1 MSEVGTNERLLR
13 SDVTLEESRKIER
26 VLRRNNISYFE
37 KWNFHTGVFKFLN
50 NSKNSKC
57 DIYVHMDSMDKA
69 KELLADMQN
78 IFITEYVSDNGQ
90 SDLLWPFFML
100 SFFYFV

>member
-69 KELLADMQN
+69 KELLADMQDV
-78 IFITEYVSDNGQ
+78 FICIILKYNNMFKRQVRVMK
-90 SDLLWPFFML
+90 LL
-100 SFFYFV
+100 

>member
-37 KWNFHTGVFKFLN
+37 KLNFHTGVFKFLN

-69 KELLADMQN
+69 KELLADM
-78 IFITEYVSDNGQ
+78 
-90 SDLLWPFFML
+90 
-100 SFFYFV
+100 

>member
-37 KWNFHTGVFKFLN
+37 KWNFHTRWNCLESGGF
-50 NSKNSKC
+50 SSERYDDC
-57 DIYVHMDSMDKA
+57 GRYP
-69 KELLADMQN
+69 ADCGC
-78 IFITEYVSDNGQ
+78 TVCEYHQG
-90 SDLLWPFFML
+90 
-100 SFFYFV
+100 

>member
-57 DIYVHMDSMDKA
+57 DIYVH
-69 KELLADMQN
+69 
-78 IFITEYVSDNGQ
+78 I
-90 SDLLWPFFML
+90 LWTRQRNCL
-100 SFFYFV
+100 QICRIYL

>member
-50 NSKNSKC
+50 NARILSAIFMFIWVLWDKGKGLLGRYVEY
-57 DIYVHMDSMDKA
+57 IYNRIC
-69 KELLADMQN
+69 LR
-78 IFITEYVSDNGQ
+78 
-90 SDLLWPFFML
+90 
-100 SFFYFV
+100 

>member
-69 KELLADMQN
+69 KELLTDMS
-78 IFITEYVSDNGQ
+78 VSYTHLTLPTIY
-90 SDLLWPFFML
+90 S
-100 SFFYFV
+100 V